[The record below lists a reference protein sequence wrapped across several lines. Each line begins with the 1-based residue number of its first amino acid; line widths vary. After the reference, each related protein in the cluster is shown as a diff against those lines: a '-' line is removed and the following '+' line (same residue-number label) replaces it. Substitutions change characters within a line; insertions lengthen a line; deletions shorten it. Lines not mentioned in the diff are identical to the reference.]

1 MKAGAP
7 SKNTALICLILFA
20 LGITGYLI
28 PLGHIAYIGPALRI
42 FNRIAVD
49 LLIGGYGLLLLGVYI
64 L

>member
-7 SKNTALICLILFA
+7 SRNTALICLLLFV
-20 LGITGYLI
+20 LGLVGHFI
-28 PLGHIAYIGPALRI
+28 PLGHVAYIGPALNVL
-42 FNRIAVD
+42 NRIAVD